1 MFWNNSKGMQLYY
14 NEWSVAN
21 PTAVIVMVH
30 GQGEHINRY
39 QHEAEWMNKRG
50 YVFMGY
56 DQQGFGQS
64 AGARGHAAS
73 LDAYLDDIG
82 SFLALTKDKYPN
94 TPIYLYGH
102 SMGGNVCLN
111 YILRRKPD
119 FLSGAIITGPWIRL
133 AFEPPAI
140 KVWAGKLMRNIWPS
154 LALPSGLDTNFL
166 STVPAVVAAYN
177 ADPLVHDKVSAAAG
191 MDLMDGAAYL
201 NTYTGALPCPLLLM
215 HGGADKITSA
225 PASKEFAGRITSAV
239 KQLEWPGMYHEIH
252 NEPAQEQ
259 VFEAIAEW
267 IGTAGKI

>member
-1 MFWNNSKGMQLYY
+1 
-14 NEWSVAN
+14 
-21 PTAVIVMVH
+21 
-30 GQGEHINRY
+30 
-39 QHEAEWMNKRG
+39 
-50 YVFMGY
+50 
-56 DQQGFGQS
+56 
-64 AGARGHAAS
+64 
-73 LDAYLDDIG
+73 
-82 SFLALTKDKYPN
+82 
-94 TPIYLYGH
+94 
-102 SMGGNVCLN
+102 
-111 YILRRKPD
+111 
-119 FLSGAIITGPWIRL
+119 
-133 AFEPPAI
+133 
-140 KVWAGKLMRNIWPS
+140 MRNIWPS